1 MLKST
6 NWKERL
12 EGMEQLQSRVQDLK
26 ENADAP
32 ILIQVCSHCILYVQ
46 VFQQWLRAALS
57 SSYLRQLI
65 RGPLTVQGLSHLPGW
80 GEKNFQV
87 LGKAF
92 EIVKQLAQLETGLGK
107 KDAFVAITGL
117 VAKLSDGKLKGS
129 ACEALSALSEAV
141 GPQFVCAQLHKQ
153 ASSQKNPKVRLSMP
167 LSSVHLSH
175 WAPLHLCRSVHVA
188 TPPVFDVILGFCAT
202 SHRCSVRPW
211 GGCPLLS
218 RSLG

>member
-1 MLKST
+1 MHPSSFRYAATASCMYKCSSD
-6 NWKERL
+6 
-12 EGMEQLQSRVQDLK
+12 GFVQ
-26 ENADAP
+26 
-32 ILIQVCSHCILYVQ
+32 HCH
-46 VFQQWLRAALS
+46 S
-57 SSYLRQLI
+57 CYLRQLS

-188 TPPVFDVILGFCAT
+188 TPPVFDVILN
-202 SHRCSVRPW
+202 SV
-211 GGCPLLS
+211 LLHT
-218 RSLG
+218 GAQ